1 MKFRGRVTA
10 DTLAQAQI
18 ERTFLPMFQPTDTM
32 QQVLARY
39 PGAQRALFRQYHIG
53 GCSSCGFSPA
63 ETLQQ
68 LCERNA
74 HLQVAEVIAF
84 LERSQAE
91 DQKQMIDPSELA
103 QRKSDSATRLVDI
116 RTREEFDAV
125 HIPGSVHFT
134 QPLMNEM
141 LMQWP
146 REEGLIALIDH
157 QGLRALDAAAYFEG
171 HGFRNVRAL
180 SGGIDAYAERVA
192 PELPR
197 YTIE

>member
-1 MKFRGRVTA
+1 
-10 DTLAQAQI
+10 
-18 ERTFLPMFQPTDTM
+18 MFEPSQSM
-32 QQVLARY
+32 QQVLAAY

-53 GCSSCGFSPA
+53 GCSSCGFSPT

-68 LCERNA
+68 LCDRNS
-74 HLQVAEVIAF
+74 HLQISEVIEF
-84 LERSQAE
+84 LAHSQAE
-91 DQKQMIDPSELA
+91 DQKQMIEPAELA
-103 QRKSDSATRLVDI
+103 QRQTEASTRLVDI

-134 QPLMNEM
+134 QPLMQEM

-146 REEGLIALIDH
+146 REDGLIALIDH

-180 SGGIDAYAERVA
+180 AGGIDAYAERVA

-197 YTIE
+197 YTLE

>member
-1 MKFRGRVTA
+1 
-10 DTLAQAQI
+10 
-18 ERTFLPMFQPTDTM
+18 M

-53 GCSSCGFSPA
+53 GCSSCGFSPE

-68 LCERNA
+68 LCARNA
-74 HLQVAEVIAF
+74 HLQIEEVIAF
-84 LERSQAE
+84 LQRSQEE
-91 DQKQMIDPSELA
+91 DRKQMIDPTELA
-103 QRKSDSATRLVDI
+103 QRQTDAATRLVDI

-141 LMQWP
+141 LMHWP

-171 HGFRNVRAL
+171 HGFKNVRAL
-180 SGGIDAYAERVA
+180 AGGIDAYAERVA

-197 YTIE
+197 YTVE